1 MRPAVGPEGGREK
14 GKREDDADES
24 RRRLIASETVEL
36 VAAWAF
42 AVNPGRLMGVKRKK
56 TSNRNKHGTAVEHG
70 GPTQQ
75 GNKAFGHQ
83 CSDRAVSLA
92 DARGGVAWGGCQT
105 KQD

>member
-1 MRPAVGPEGGREK
+1 
-14 GKREDDADES
+14 
-24 RRRLIASETVEL
+24 
-36 VAAWAF
+36 
-42 AVNPGRLMGVKRKK
+42 MGVKRKR

-92 DARGGVAWGGCQT
+92 DARGEWLGGGDVRLSRIESGGCWISDRDVAVALGQ
-105 KQD
+105 